1 VLIFNNLF
9 YSVDLRHVFV
19 SKFLP
24 VIGCI
29 EKLDIAFILANA
41 YQIVPLKDDSTREAG

>member
-19 SKFLP
+19 SKFLS
-24 VIGCI
+24 VMGCI
-29 EKLDIAFILANA
+29 EKLDTAFIHANA
-41 YQIVPLKDDSTREAG
+41 YKIVPLEEDSTREAG